1 VIGDVHLGVVRFFLI
16 LQQNARLKARAFVLA
31 ESIIDGK
38 PYRPNRTD
46 WKDHRNEEIVG
57 NCSGCGTPQLIDT
70 FKILCPA
77 SFAAYFDGYTPY

>member
-1 VIGDVHLGVVRFFLI
+1 MCSKSTIYTEFGNYSMV
-16 LQQNARLKARAFVLA
+16 NSEKEA